1 MGSNFI
7 ENVQGYLSQCR
18 DLENAHHERM
28 LEIAIVTLE
37 KVVKNEL
44 DEDIPDELRNVSESL
59 KLIFLNFKQV
69 GLFFSKYFSS
79 LSNCAEELCF
89 SNFKCMRIDGIYL
102 ECLYCILFT

>member
-44 DEDIPDELRNVSESL
+44 DEDIPDELRNVSENNFP
-59 KLIFLNFKQV
+59 KFLENP
-69 GLFFSKYFSS
+69 
-79 LSNCAEELCF
+79 
-89 SNFKCMRIDGIYL
+89 
-102 ECLYCILFT
+102 T

>member
-44 DEDIPDELRNVSESL
+44 DDEISDDLRNVS
-59 KLIFLNFKQV
+59 
-69 GLFFSKYFSS
+69 
-79 LSNCAEELCF
+79 
-89 SNFKCMRIDGIYL
+89 KCTHLGGGGNSI
-102 ECLYCILFT
+102 